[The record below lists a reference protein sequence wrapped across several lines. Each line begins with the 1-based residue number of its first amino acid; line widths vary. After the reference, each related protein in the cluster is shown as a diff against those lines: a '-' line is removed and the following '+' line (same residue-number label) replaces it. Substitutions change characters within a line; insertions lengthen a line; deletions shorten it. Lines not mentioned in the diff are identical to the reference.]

1 MKEKIEKEK
10 SSHQNKQKKYEE
22 NLNNLKDELDKEKES
37 HQSTKDSLTKT
48 EQQIIEELN
57 NTLKLDLQNPTL
69 KQVITRI
76 RELINKD
83 PLNDENVKKEL
94 AAAQATIIQLQ
105 KQLAER
111 PDTPFG
117 EDLAVI
123 KETDLQSL
131 EQLFPNQLDN
141 HFREQIRQATNYQQL
156 ATARQNF
163 IQKYISKNSGNQQV
177 VTQPHLPATQQPPK
191 ERII

>member
-10 SSHQNKQKKYEE
+10 SSHQSKQKKYEE
-22 NLNNLKDELDKEKES
+22 NLNNLKDKLNKEKES
-37 HQSTKDSLTKT
+37 HQSTKDSLTKI

-76 RELINKD
+76 QELISKD

-117 EDLAVI
+117 EDLSVI

-141 HFREQIRQATNYQQL
+141 HFREQIKQATNYQQL
-156 ATARQNF
+156 ATVRQNF
-163 IQKYISKNSGNQQV
+163 IQKHISKNLDVQQV
-177 VTQPHLPATQQPPK
+177 ITPPHSPAIQQPLK

>member
-10 SSHQNKQKKYEE
+10 SSHQSKQKKYEE
-22 NLNNLKDELDKEKES
+22 NLNNLKDKLNKEKES
-37 HQSTKDSLTKT
+37 HQSTKDSLTKI

-94 AAAQATIIQLQ
+94 ATAQATIIQLQ

-111 PDTPFG
+111 TDTPFG

-131 EQLFPNQLDN
+131 EKLFPNQLDN

-156 ATARQNF
+156 ATVRQNF
-163 IQKYISKNSGNQQV
+163 IQKHISKTLDGQQ
-177 VTQPHLPATQQPPK
+177 TIIPPRSPAIQQPSK